1 APEPTPPDPIVPAII
16 APAPPDS
23 APLFHL
29 ARVSRTPPAPRPWRC
44 FAPLSNLP
52 LPLILPPPLPMLSL
66 ACPPLRSDANKLLW
80 RPCDTQEG
88 GVPTASCAGQAPCL
102 CRACHPPWI
111 LVALRISHRMS
122 SNIGLKNDCGL
133 CRLL

>member
-88 GVPTASCAGQAPCL
+88 GVPTASCAGQG
-102 CRACHPPWI
+102 
-111 LVALRISHRMS
+111 M
-122 SNIGLKNDCGL
+122 
-133 CRLL
+133 LL